1 LGSLSALIVKYK
13 TLANII
19 FMAVFTREATGLLR
33 ELGFVD
39 HLIIS
44 LSTIN
49 IIGGFVLSTLGA
61 AFFFPGSNLVAVF
74 VLGAIPALAFIGMYS
89 ILSAAIPRSG
99 GDYVWTGRILGPR
112 LATSMAILFLF
123 SQIIAFNALNAWGI
137 FYYGLAQGFVALG
150 ITTGSPSLVSVGT
163 SLIQPAIGFTL
174 SVVVLL
180 LEMLVVILGLSVY
193 KKLNKFSFA
202 IYSVILIL
210 FVAALLSIN
219 QATFQS
225 GVTQG
230 LTSYNVTYTSVQSAV
245 NQNPQL
251 ATFSLT
257 NTILAFPLLGF
268 LTYSGFNF
276 NTYAAG
282 ETKRVSESIPKA
294 LISAVGITIVFL
306 VILSTLVYNLMGAS
320 FVNGVSYLWNT
331 GAMGTLPVQ
340 PTVTFLLALAVNP
353 YVGFALNFGVALGN
367 FLVLLQC
374 MVMFTRILF
383 ALSFD
388 RIIPAK
394 IADVNERFHSPH
406 VAALVIGILS
416 ILAETLYWYG
426 PGLLTGY
433 LDSAVAVEVAYMIP
447 GIAAFLF
454 PFIKKDT
461 YKRLVKPLPGWLSA
475 EIGGWPLV
483 SVCGLAVA
491 VLWGFGIYTELVPV
505 TSYTYLGSSL
515 AFALVATVV
524 PIIGALILYETSK
537 AYHKKHGIDLSMV
550 FKEIPPE

>member
-1 LGSLSALIVKYK
+1 
-13 TLANII
+13 
-19 FMAVFTREATGLLR
+19 MAVFTREATGLLR

-44 LSTIN
+44 LGTIN
-49 IIGGFVLSTLGA
+49 IIGGFVLSTLAA

-74 VLGAIPALAFIGMYS
+74 VLGAIPALAFVGMYS

-112 LATSMAILFLF
+112 FATSMAILFLF

-137 FYYGLAQGFVALG
+137 FYYGLAQGFLALG
-150 ITTGSPSLVSVGT
+150 LTTGNASLASLGT
-163 SLIQPAIGFTL
+163 LIIQPAIGFTL
-174 SVVVLL
+174 SVIILI
-180 LEMLVVILGLSVY
+180 LELIVVILGLSVY
-193 KKLNKFSFA
+193 KKLNRMSFA
-202 IYSVILIL
+202 VYAIILVL
-210 FVAALLSIN
+210 FVGALLSVS
-219 QATFQS
+219 QTTFQTS
-225 GVTQG
+225 VTQY
-230 LTSYNVTYTSVQSAV
+230 LTSYNVTYSSVQGAV
-245 NQNPQL
+245 TQNPQL
-251 ATFSLT
+251 AGFSLT

-294 LISAVGITIVFL
+294 LICAVGITVVFL
-306 VILSTLVYNLMGAS
+306 IILSELVYNLMGAY
-320 FVNGVSYLWNT
+320 FVNGISYLWNT
-331 GAMGTLPVQ
+331 GTLGTLPVQ
-340 PTVTFLLALAVNP
+340 PTVTFLLALATNP
-353 YVGFALNFGVALGN
+353 YLGFALNFGVALGN

-388 RIIPAK
+388 RVIPAK
-394 IADVNERFHSPH
+394 LADVNERFHSPH
-406 VAALVIGILS
+406 YAALAIGILS

-433 LDSAVAVEVAYMIP
+433 LNSAVAVEVAYMIP

-475 EIGGWPLV
+475 EVAGWPLV
-483 SVCGLAVA
+483 SICGLAVA
-491 VLWGFGIYTELVPV
+491 VLWAFGIYTELVPV
-505 TSYTYLGSSL
+505 TNYTYLGASL
-515 AFALVATVV
+515 GFALTATVV
-524 PIIGALILYETSK
+524 PIIAALVLYEAAR
-537 AYHKKHGIDLSMV
+537 AYHKKHGIDIGLV

>member
-1 LGSLSALIVKYK
+1 MG
-13 TLANII
+13 
-19 FMAVFTREATGLLR
+19 MAVFTREATGLLR

-44 LSTIN
+44 LGTIN
-49 IIGGFVLSTLGA
+49 IIGGFVLSTLAA

-74 VLGAIPALAFIGMYS
+74 LLGAIPALAFVGMYS

-112 LATSMAILFLF
+112 FATSMAILFLF

-137 FYYGLAQGFVALG
+137 FYYGLAQGFLALG
-150 ITTGSPSLVSVGT
+150 LTTGNSILVSWGT
-163 SLIQPAIGFTL
+163 LVIQPAIGFTL
-174 SVVVLL
+174 SVIVLV
-180 LEMLVVILGLSVY
+180 LELLVVILGLSVY
-193 KKLNKFSFA
+193 KKLNRISFA
-202 IYSVILIL
+202 VYAIILIL
-210 FVAALLSIN
+210 FVGALLSVS
-219 QATFQS
+219 QTSFQS
-225 GVTQG
+225 SVTQY
-230 LTSYNVTYTSVQSAV
+230 LSSYNVTYTSVQGAV
-245 NQNPQL
+245 TANPQL
-251 ATFSLT
+251 ATFSLS

-294 LISAVGITIVFL
+294 LITAVGITAVFL
-306 VILSTLVYNLMGAS
+306 VILSTLVYNLMGSS
-320 FVNGVSYLWNT
+320 FVNGISYLWNT
-331 GAMGTLPVQ
+331 GTLGTVPVQ
-340 PTVTFLLALAVNP
+340 PTVTFLLALATNP

-374 MVMFTRILF
+374 MVMFTRIIF

-394 IADVNERFHSPH
+394 FASVSERFHSPH
-406 VAALVIGILS
+406 YAALAIGILS

-433 LDSAVAVEVAYMIP
+433 LNSAVAVEVAYMIP

-454 PFIKKDT
+454 PFMKKDM

-483 SVCGLAVA
+483 SICGLAVA
-491 VLWGFGIYTELVPV
+491 VLWAFGIYTELVPV
-505 TSYTYLGSSL
+505 TNYTYLGSSL
-515 AFALVATVV
+515 WFAVTATIV
-524 PIIGALILYETSK
+524 PIIAALALYE
-537 AYHKKHGIDLSMV
+537 AARVYQKKHGLDISLV